1 MKPAALVAL
10 LLIASLLGLVSARL
24 LRLAARTRQWPE
36 FLLGLSTG
44 LPLGGYVF
52 GFFGAALGHG
62 VPAPWVTELAGGL
75 VDLGFIATVVFV
87 WFVFRRDERWAKAVS
102 VVLAMALLSMPLIN
116 HWVPWDHG
124 VPSALVPRSILRMS
138 CYAWAAIESLWYAR
152 LMRRRV
158 RFGLAEPLLAD
169 RFSLWGFT
177 HICFGLMLM
186 LIMIGVKLHL
196 SGGDFARLCTFSG
209 FFLGI
214 VAAIPLVLSF
224 FPPERY
230 VRYVET
236 RYRLEGLP

>member
-10 LLIASLLGLVSARL
+10 LLIASLLGLVSVRL

-36 FLLGLSTG
+36 FLLGLSTA

-52 GFFGAALGHG
+52 GFFGTALSHG
-62 VPAPWVTELAGGL
+62 VPTAWVVELAGGL
-75 VDLGFIATVVFV
+75 VDLGFVATVVFV
-87 WFVFRRDERWAKAVS
+87 WLVFRRDERWAKWAS

-124 VPSALVPRSILRMS
+124 VPSALVPRSVVRTT

-177 HICFGLMLM
+177 HVCFALMLV
-186 LIMIGVKLHL
+186 LIMMGVKLHF
-196 SGGDFARLCTFSG
+196 SGEGFASLCTFSG
-209 FFLGI
+209 FFLGCI
-214 VAAIPLVLSF
+214 GAIPLVLSF

-230 VRYVET
+230 ARYVET